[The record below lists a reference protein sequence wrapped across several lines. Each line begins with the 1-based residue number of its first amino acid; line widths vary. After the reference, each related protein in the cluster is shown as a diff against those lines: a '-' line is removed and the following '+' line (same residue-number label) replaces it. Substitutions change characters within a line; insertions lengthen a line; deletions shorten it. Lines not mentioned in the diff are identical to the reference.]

1 MKIKLDIA
9 NTTLKKKFEYLI
21 LALFALLIYKFFYPT
36 IDDSLL
42 SIIND
47 LIIYA
52 SVVLGFYYTSEITSK
67 KTSNPISLVLNVGI
81 MTAVL
86 FFLTALSSVL
96 FDSFGNVNEVSGI
109 IYTIISI
116 IVFLI
121 YTSFATYILASL
133 RELFLLRQ
141 KRPSEKYFNIMLL
154 SISLASI
161 SATLAYI
168 YNELQF
174 IEQTFYVVS
183 IVLIVINSFRVSWI
197 AFLTKRQKIF
207 LLFLSSIM
215 SGLFAL
221 NFALF
226 GDANI
231 IEQIVFNFST
241 GVHLFFTLVM
251 LYGNIYFGVVFITTL
266 FHLPTAGAFDQ
277 KSEEITSLI
286 DISKLMTQV
295 LDFKELGDSITLAA
309 NKVCN
314 SDSSWLV
321 TEDNSAHELVS
332 ASNIGYV
339 EADSITK
346 SILSEIETPLNKVIT
361 LNKKI
366 IKVNIKND
374 VRTYIFQSLVIAP
387 LKVHSKNNG
396 YLFAAKRQNY
406 YFDEDEKRALGAFA
420 DYAAVALE
428 NAKLI
433 KESITKERLESELD
447 AARDIQ
453 SRILPDETP
462 KYDELDV
469 VPLFVPAFEVGGD
482 YYDFFELENNKL
494 GFVIADVSGKGIS
507 ASYIMAEVKGIFES
521 LSRVIEEPKELLIKA
536 NDILKN
542 SLDKKSFVTAL
553 YGIIDVKNGKVNFAR
568 AGHMPLLVCSD
579 GIIKSLIPRGI
590 GLGLDSNEI
599 FNTNIDNMEFELN
612 INDILILYTD
622 GVTESQNANDED
634 FGEERFR
641 KIIADNCDS
650 ELSDLSRKIF
660 NEVSLFS
667 QDKEQHDDITLVLFK
682 WKNFNKMIGEVNG

>member
-1 MKIKLDIA
+1 MINLNLA
-9 NTTLKKKFEYLI
+9 NNTRKKKLEYLI
-21 LALFALLIYKFFYPT
+21 LSLFAVLIYKFFYPT
-36 IDDSLL
+36 IDDTFL
-42 SIIND
+42 SIFND
-47 LIIYA
+47 LIIYV
-52 SVVLGFYYTSEITSK
+52 SVALGFYYTSEITSTK
-67 KTSNPISLVLNVGI
+67 ISNPISLVLNIGI

-96 FDSFGNVNEVSGI
+96 FDNFENVNEVSGI
-109 IYTIISI
+109 FYTIVSI

-121 YTSFATYILASL
+121 YVSFSTYILSSL
-133 RELFLLRQ
+133 RELFFLRQ
-141 KRPSEKYFNIMLL
+141 KRPSEKYFNFMLL
-154 SISLASI
+154 SIAIASI

-168 YNELQF
+168 YEELQF
-174 IEQTFYVVS
+174 IEKTFYYVS
-183 IVLIVINSFRVSWI
+183 IVLIVLNSFRVSWI

-221 NFALF
+221 NFTLF
-226 GDANI
+226 SDTNI
-231 IEQIVFNFST
+231 IEQIIFNFST
-241 GVHLFFTLVM
+241 GVHVFFTLVM
-251 LYGNIYFGVVFITTL
+251 LYGILYFGIVFITTL

-295 LDFKELGDSITLAA
+295 LDFKELGDNITLAT

-321 TEDNSAHELVS
+321 TEENSTHELVS
-332 ASNIGYV
+332 VSNIGYV
-339 EADSITK
+339 EADSITGN
-346 SILSEIETPLNKVIT
+346 ILSEIETPLNQVLT

-366 IKVNIKND
+366 IKVKIKND
-374 VRTYIFQSLVIAP
+374 IRTYIFQSLVIVP
-387 LKVHSKNNG
+387 LKVHKKNNG
-396 YLFAAKRQNY
+396 YLFAAKRQKY

-462 KYDELDV
+462 KYDTLDV
-469 VPLFVPAFEVGGD
+469 VSLFVPAFEVGGD
-482 YYDFFELENNKL
+482 YFDFFKLGDNKL

-521 LSRVIEEPKELLIKA
+521 LSRVIEEPKELLVKA

-542 SLDKKSFVTAL
+542 SLDKKTFVTAL
-553 YGIIDVKNGKVNFAR
+553 YGVINVKNGKVNFAR

-579 GIIKSLIPRGI
+579 GIVKSLIPRGI
-590 GLGLDSNEI
+590 GLGLDSDEI
-599 FNTNIDNMEFELN
+599 FNANIDKMEFELN
-612 INDILILYTD
+612 NNDILILYTD

-634 FGEERFR
+634 FGEDRF
-641 KIIADNCDS
+641 KKLIAENCGNELN
-650 ELSDLSRKIF
+650 ELSKKIF
-660 NEVSLFS
+660 KKVSLFS
-667 QDKEQHDDITLVLFK
+667 MDKEQHDDITLVLFK
-682 WKNFNKMIGEVNG
+682 WKNFNNMIGEVNG

>member
-1 MKIKLDIA
+1 MKIKLDLG
-9 NTTLKKKFEYLI
+9 NTTQKKKLEYLI
-21 LALFALLIYKFFYPT
+21 LSLFAVLIYKFFYPT
-36 IDDSLL
+36 IDDSFF

-47 LIIYA
+47 LIIYV
-52 SVVLGFYYTSEITSK
+52 SVILGFYYTSEITST
-67 KTSNPISLVLNVGI
+67 KTSNPISLVLNIGI
-81 MTAVL
+81 LAAIL

-109 IYTIISI
+109 IYTIVSI

-121 YTSFATYILASL
+121 YISSATYILSSL

-154 SISLASI
+154 SIALASI

-168 YNELQF
+168 YNVLQF
-174 IEQTFYVVS
+174 IEETFYVVS
-183 IVLIVINSFRVSWI
+183 IVLIVINSFKVSWI

-231 IEQIVFNFST
+231 VEQVVFNFST
-241 GVHLFFTLVM
+241 GVHVFFTLVM
-251 LYGNIYFGVVFITTL
+251 LYGNIYFGIVFITTL

-277 KSEEITSLI
+277 KSEEVASLI
-286 DISKLMTQV
+286 DLSKLMTQV
-295 LDFKELGDSITLAA
+295 LDFKELGDNITLAT

-314 SDSSWLV
+314 SDSAWLV
-321 TEDNSAHELVS
+321 TEENSDHELVS
-332 ASNIGYV
+332 VSNIGYV
-339 EADSITK
+339 EADSITE
-346 SILSEIETPLNKVIT
+346 SILSEIETPLNQVLT

-366 IKVNIKND
+366 IKVKIKND
-374 VRTYIFQSLVIAP
+374 IRTYVFQSLVVVP
-387 LKVHSKNNG
+387 LKVHKKNNG
-396 YLFAAKRQNY
+396 YLFAAKRQKY

-433 KESITKERLESELD
+433 KESIIKERLESELD

-453 SRILPDETP
+453 SKILPDETP

-482 YYDFFELENNKL
+482 YYDFFKLGNNKL

-521 LSRVIEEPKELLIKA
+521 LARVIEEPKELLIKA
-536 NDILKN
+536 NDILKE
-542 SLDKKSFVTAL
+542 SLDKKNFVTAL
-553 YGIIDVKNGKVNFAR
+553 YGVIDVENGKVKFAR

-579 GIIKSLIPRGI
+579 GVLKSLVPRGI
-590 GLGLDSNEI
+590 GLGLDSNKI
-599 FNTNIDNMEFELN
+599 FSTNIDNMEFELN
-612 INDILILYTD
+612 NNDILILYTD
-622 GVTESQNANDED
+622 GVTESQNAKNED

-641 KIIADNCDS
+641 KIIADNCDD
-650 ELSDLSRKIF
+650 ELSNLSRKIF

-667 QDKEQHDDITLVLFK
+667 MDKEQHDDITLVLFK

>member
-1 MKIKLDIA
+1 MIKLNLA
-9 NTTLKKKFEYLI
+9 NNTRKKKLEYLI
-21 LALFALLIYKFFYPT
+21 LSLFAVLIYKFFYPT
-36 IDDSLL
+36 IDDTFL
-42 SIIND
+42 SIFND
-47 LIIYA
+47 LIIYV
-52 SVVLGFYYTSEITSK
+52 SVALGFYYTSEITSTK
-67 KTSNPISLVLNVGI
+67 ISNPISLVLNIGI

-96 FDSFGNVNEVSGI
+96 FDNFENVNEVSGI
-109 IYTIISI
+109 FYTIVSI

-121 YTSFATYILASL
+121 YVSFSTYILSSL
-133 RELFLLRQ
+133 RELFFLRQ
-141 KRPSEKYFNIMLL
+141 KRPSEKYFNFMLL
-154 SISLASI
+154 SIAIASI

-168 YNELQF
+168 YEELQF
-174 IEQTFYVVS
+174 IEKTFYYVS
-183 IVLIVINSFRVSWI
+183 IVLIVLNSFRVSWI

-221 NFALF
+221 NFTLF
-226 GDANI
+226 SDTNI
-231 IEQIVFNFST
+231 IEQIIFNFST
-241 GVHLFFTLVM
+241 GVHVFFTLVM
-251 LYGNIYFGVVFITTL
+251 LYGILYFGIVFITTL

-295 LDFKELGDSITLAA
+295 LDFKELGDNITLAT

-321 TEDNSAHELVS
+321 TEENSTHELVS
-332 ASNIGYV
+332 VSNIGYV
-339 EADSITK
+339 EADSITG
-346 SILSEIETPLNKVIT
+346 SILSEIETPLNQVLT

-366 IKVNIKND
+366 VKVKIKND
-374 VRTYIFQSLVIAP
+374 IRTYIFQSLVIVP
-387 LKVHSKNNG
+387 LKVHKKNNG
-396 YLFAAKRQNY
+396 YLFAAKRQKY

-462 KYDELDV
+462 KYDTLDV
-469 VPLFVPAFEVGGD
+469 VSLFVPAFEVGGD
-482 YYDFFELENNKL
+482 YFDFFKLGDNKL

-521 LSRVIEEPKELLIKA
+521 LSRVIEEPKELLVKA

-542 SLDKKSFVTAL
+542 SLDKKTFVTAL
-553 YGIIDVKNGKVNFAR
+553 YGVINVKNGKVNFAR

-579 GIIKSLIPRGI
+579 GIVKTLIPRGI

-599 FNTNIDNMEFELN
+599 FNANIDKMEFELN
-612 INDILILYTD
+612 NNDILILYTD

-634 FGEERFR
+634 FGEDRF
-641 KIIADNCDS
+641 KKLIAENCGNELN
-650 ELSDLSRKIF
+650 ELSKKIF
-660 NEVSLFS
+660 KKVSLFS
-667 QDKEQHDDITLVLFK
+667 MDKEQHDDITLVLFK
-682 WKNFNKMIGEVNG
+682 WKNFNNMIGEVNG

>member
-1 MKIKLDIA
+1 MKIKLDIT
-9 NTTLKKKFEYLI
+9 NTTPKKKLEYLI
-21 LALFALLIYKFFYPT
+21 LSLLAVLIYKFFYPT
-36 IDDSLL
+36 IDDSIF

-47 LIIYA
+47 LIIYV
-52 SVVLGFYYTSEITSK
+52 SVILGFYYISDFTST
-67 KTSNPISLVLNVGI
+67 KTSNPISLVLNIGI
-81 MTAVL
+81 LTAVL

-96 FDSFGNVNEVSGI
+96 FDSLGNVNEVSGI
-109 IYTIISI
+109 IYTFISI
-116 IVFLI
+116 SVFLLYI
-121 YTSFATYILASL
+121 SFATFILSSL

-141 KRPSEKYFNIMLL
+141 KRPSEKYFNLMLL
-154 SISLASI
+154 SIALASI
-161 SATLAYI
+161 SATAAYI
-168 YNELQF
+168 YDVLQF
-174 IEQTFYVVS
+174 IEETFYVVS

-241 GVHLFFTLVM
+241 GVHVFFTLVM
-251 LYGNIYFGVVFITTL
+251 LYGNIYFGIVFVTTL

-277 KSEEITSLI
+277 KSEEVSSLI
-286 DISKLMTQV
+286 DLSKLMTQV
-295 LDFKELGDSITLAA
+295 LDFKELGDSITLAT

-321 TEDNSAHELVS
+321 TADNSSHELVS
-332 ASNIGYV
+332 VSNIGYV
-339 EADSITK
+339 EANSITE
-346 SILSEIETPLNKVIT
+346 SILSEIEAPLNQVLT

-366 IKVNIKND
+366 VKVKIKTDI
-374 VRTYIFQSLVIAP
+374 RTYVFQSLVIVP
-387 LKVHSKNNG
+387 LKVHKKNNG
-396 YLFAAKRQNY
+396 YLFAAKRQKY

-447 AARDIQ
+447 AARNIQ
-453 SRILPDETP
+453 SKILPDEIP
-462 KYDELDV
+462 KYDELEI

-482 YYDFFELENNKL
+482 YYDFFKLSNNKL

-521 LSRVIEEPKELLIKA
+521 LSRVIQEPKELLIKA

-542 SLDKKSFVTAL
+542 SLDKKNFVTAL

-568 AGHMPLLVCSD
+568 AGHMPLLVCSS
-579 GIIKSLIPRGI
+579 GILKSFVPPGI
-590 GLGLDSNEI
+590 GLGLDSNKI
-599 FNTNIDNMEFELN
+599 FSANIDSMEFELN
-612 INDILILYTD
+612 NNDILILYTD
-622 GVTESQNANDED
+622 GVTESQNAKDED
-634 FGEERFR
+634 FGEERFKR
-641 KIIADNCDS
+641 IIAENCDS
-650 ELSDLSRKIF
+650 ELSDLSKKIF
-660 NEVSLFS
+660 SEVSLFAM
-667 QDKEQHDDITLVLFK
+667 DKEQHDDITLVLFK
-682 WKNFNKMIGEVNG
+682 WKNFNNMIGEVNV